1 MDQAGVCIQEFGQL
15 VVPDAA
21 VSMTASTAI
30 TSTYVK
36 MTGADIIDCILWL
49 AASVS
54 GATSVGRIE
63 ILAASAANG
72 TGAEAITFKDIYKT
86 IGATTIK
93 AGTGIPARIEQT
105 SSNVPT
111 AIAYY
116 DSLAADGDKQQQYVI
131 PVRAR
136 HLPAGKPWVAVR
148 FTAGSATARN
158 GLVCFLRRANNYS
171 MTPSGTSIF
180 A

>member
-1 MDQAGVCIQEFGQL
+1 MDQAGVCIQEIGQL

-21 VSMTASTAI
+21 VSMTAETAI
-30 TSTYVK
+30 TSTYVSMK
-36 MTGADIIDCILWL
+36 GANIMDVILWL
-49 AASVS
+49 AASAS

-63 ILAASAANG
+63 ILAASDASG
-72 TGAEAITFKDIYKT
+72 TGAEAVTFKDLYKT

-93 AGTGIPARIEQT
+93 QGTGIPARIEQT

-116 DSLAADGDKQQQYVI
+116 DTLGADGNKQQQFVI
-131 PVRAR
+131 PIRAR
-136 HLPAGKPWVAVR
+136 HLPAGKPYVALR

-158 GLVCFLRRANNYS
+158 GLVMFLRRATSYA
-171 MTPSGTSIF
+171 MAPMGTSIF